1 MQKPPIITVQLVH
14 IQGPRKG
21 EIQELDDPAILFGR
35 SPDCQV
41 SFPKDLL
48 IVSRRHAEIL
58 REGNRFK
65 LIDHSTNGTFVNG
78 KRVKEAYLKDGD
90 VLLFAEGGPK
100 VSFLTRIADAQ
111 LETGSLAGAGA
122 AAVPPQRPVEPF
134 IPPVRP
140 EGSTPHAD
148 VSGPDVFPGRPEA
161 GQAPAEAPT
170 GPYHRGPGLP
180 EGEAPPEAAAPPSAG
195 TGAPFRPS
203 EPSPP
208 VAPPQPH
215 PAPPSGDIPVQRVR
229 APLTILYGPTLR
241 TFNELPV
248 ILGSGPRCD
257 LILPLPGILE
267 EHALFFHHADRYWV
281 KDLTGRGT
289 LSVNG
294 QPVHPQAVLEPNCI
308 LRLTPQGP
316 AFRFLGEGRLAEFEA
331 PAFREPQDSPAEIP
345 GGAPSEPPDKSGKGP
360 RSILKKFWSR

>member
-1 MQKPPIITVQLVH
+1 MQKPPLITIQLVH

-48 IVSRRHAEIL
+48 IVSRKHAEII

-65 LIDHSTNGTFVNG
+65 LIDHSINGTFVNG

-111 LETGSLAGAGA
+111 PETGSHAGADA
-122 AAVPPQRPVEPF
+122 EAVPPQRPAEPF

-140 EGSTPHAD
+140 ERSTPRAD
-148 VSGPDVFPGRPEA
+148 VSGPDVFPGRPEP
-161 GQAPAEAPT
+161 GQTPVEVPIE
-170 GPYHRGPGLP
+170 PYHRESGLP
-180 EGEAPPEAAAPPSAG
+180 GREAPQNAAAPPSAG
-195 TGAPFRPS
+195 PGSPFRPS
-203 EPSPP
+203 EPPP
-208 VAPPQPH
+208 GAPARPQT
-215 PAPPSGDIPVQRVR
+215 AEPSGEIPVQRVR

-294 QPVHPQAVLEPNCI
+294 QPVHPQAVLEPNCT

-331 PAFREPQDSPAEIP
+331 PVSQEPQRSSAESPDS
-345 GGAPSEPPDKSGKGP
+345 APSEPPDKSGKGP